1 MITRKNMLAFAMLGC
16 LGAFDYG
23 KVYAE
28 EPRRT
33 PTPTPTPQPEPKNF
47 DPQLDSQLA
56 AKGLQRFEI
65 NGKVIFAH
73 NEKEAQK
80 RYRKRYK

>member
-1 MITRKNMLAFAMLGC
+1 MSIRKNMLAIAMMAGLST
-16 LGAFDYG
+16 ADYG

-33 PTPTPTPQPEPKNF
+33 PTPRPKPKTF
-47 DPQLDSQLA
+47 DQQLSD
-56 AKGLQRFEI
+56 KGLQKFVI
-65 NGKVIFAH
+65 NGETVIAH
-73 NEKEAQK
+73 NEREAQK